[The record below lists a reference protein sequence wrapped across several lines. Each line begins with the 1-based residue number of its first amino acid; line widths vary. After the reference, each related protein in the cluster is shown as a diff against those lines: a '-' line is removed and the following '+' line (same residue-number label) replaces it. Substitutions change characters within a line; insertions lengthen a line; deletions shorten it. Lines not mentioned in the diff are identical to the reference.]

1 MVKNVFKDLIT
12 TQWHQLCKMTTTKTP
27 KMSAETESYLD
38 DTIKNL
44 VTKSDIDSFKSF
56 IDEQSALIKNLT
68 EKKNQYQLRN

>member
-12 TQWHQLCKMTTTKTP
+12 TQWHQLSKMTTTKTP

-56 IDEQSALIKNLT
+56 IDEQSAQSK
-68 EKKNQYQLRN
+68 ESY